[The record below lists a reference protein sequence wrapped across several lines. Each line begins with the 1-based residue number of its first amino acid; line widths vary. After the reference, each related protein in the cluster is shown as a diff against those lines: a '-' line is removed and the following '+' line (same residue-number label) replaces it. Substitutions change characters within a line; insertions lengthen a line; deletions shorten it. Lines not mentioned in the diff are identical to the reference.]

1 MLSLSLKRKQTHCFG
16 LAVSPWHVSVSAAAR
31 LPGEACASPWPD
43 PDRAPFSDFYA
54 PLRPSPLR
62 TLPSG
67 VCHLVSPSMP
77 VPRPSRLPVLFT
89 LFGGAA
95 TLPWAPRL
103 WALSWELMTSAAAW
117 PWGSVSRAEPAV
129 SRPGSCPEAPQH
141 GALQAPVRPS
151 QHLGASVACATA
163 RPPWALSPPPR
174 GAALALTDS
183 LPCESALRAL
193 CSLRP
198 RNCERARGGHCHRPR
213 RRRGAEAS

>member
-1 MLSLSLKRKQTHCFG
+1 M
-16 LAVSPWHVSVSAAAR
+16 AR
-31 LPGEACASPWPD
+31 LCLRRGQASWRGVSFPVARSRSRSVLRFLRP
-43 PDRAPFSDFYA
+43 AA
-54 PLRPSPLR
+54 PLTPPHSALGC
-62 TLPSG
+62 LS
-67 VCHLVSPSMP
+67 
-77 VPRPSRLPVLFT
+77 SRLPEHSCAASLTPPCPLHSVWGRCHPALGPSALGAVLGAHD
-89 LFGGAA
+89 LSRRLALGLRQQGGA
-95 TLPWAPRL
+95 
-103 WALSWELMTSAAAW
+103 SS
-117 PWGSVSRAEPAV
+117 EPA
-129 SRPGSCPEAPQH
+129 RFLPRGPQH

-174 GAALALTDS
+174 GPALALTDS